1 MTTSSTFDHN
11 QLDSSLSNL
20 AGLLNNRGVHSVMV
34 IDDSLDAVPEQWKD
48 LSAETRDDI
57 QNAIED
63 SLELE
68 EWLKEKDLL
77 PPDSV
82 ASSRADKYLD
92 NLASWQKEREDL
104 RAIWLG
110 YIESQPVRAA
120 RKVVDELVRSLEG
133 LGIEVLASG
142 ILTSQNPPDDLSII
156 FIDYDLDESNSDDMA
171 AASIREINRIYGNL
185 QHSSKPIV
193 VLMSNKETLSPELK
207 LRFREQTKIMPGMF
221 FGFHKDDL
229 KEMRLHVIL
238 YDIADNWRKALAL
251 QTFIDEITKASNSAA
266 EAVALLVEGLTLE
279 DFALIQLLSLNADG
293 QPLGEYVLWLIG
305 VYFKQQLGRNDE
317 VQNSQGAVDRMVFA
331 TPPITEWG
339 PSDSFLAAYRA
350 AVFADADHDLSSD
363 RYPPLDGPAK
373 AVSGDLD
380 NIVALHFGDVFVEDE
395 GDSPTAYVVLTP
407 ECDLVFGGARPFP
420 HNRSVVLMP
429 GKMINELPFKSVG
442 NGPARTELVH
452 WKGKD
457 WKIEWRIKRAETI
470 TLGKFKAWVQ
480 QKDLRRVGRI
490 EFSFAAAIQSVYAA
504 NLTRIGLPVMPPQF
518 QPHHTTVYVE
528 NWNKALIPVTDT
540 IHNGAYLISSPQLEE
555 RQCILSDQLLIELQ
569 RSLPEAMELAK
580 ESPTEEDLEKIPE
593 GHRVALREAARAR
606 VTTNT
611 ANLETFSG
619 SSESIIALRGPHEL
633 DKPIEVS
640 DVASI
645 TITSKAK
652 EAGYHAKTVLTI
664 HLESPE
670 GELI

>member
-1 MTTSSTFDHN
+1 MTTSNTSGQGELASN
-11 QLDSSLSNL
+11 SSNL
-20 AGLLNNRGVHSVMV
+20 ANLLNDRGVRRVMV

-57 QNAIED
+57 HSTIED
-63 SLELE
+63 SPGLQ
-68 EWLKEKDLL
+68 EWLEEKDLL

-82 ASSRADKYLD
+82 ASSQADKYLD
-92 NLASWQKEREDL
+92 DLECWQKEREDL

-110 YIESQPVRAA
+110 YIESQPIRAA
-120 RKVVDELVRSLEG
+120 RKVVDELISSLEI

-142 ILTSQNPPDDLSII
+142 ILGPQNPPHDLSII
-156 FIDYDLDESNSDDMA
+156 FIDYDLDESNPGDMA
-171 AASIREINRIYGNL
+171 AASIGEINRIQGLL
-185 QHSSKPIV
+185 QHSNKPIV

-238 YDIADNWRKALAL
+238 YDIAENWRKAITL
-251 QTFIDEITKASNSAA
+251 QTFIDDITKASNSAA
-266 EAVALLVEGLTLE
+266 EAVSSLVEGLTLE

-317 VQNSQGAVDRMVFA
+317 VQNSQRAVDRMVFSS
-331 TPPITEWG
+331 PPITEWG
-339 PSDSFLAAYRA
+339 PSDSFLSAYRA
-350 AVFADADHDLSSD
+350 AVFADADDELSSD
-363 RYPPLDGPAK
+363 GYPPLDNPAK
-373 AVSGDLD
+373 ADSGDLD
-380 NIVALHFGDVFVEDE
+380 NIVVLHFGDIFVEDK

-407 ECDLVFGGARPFP
+407 ECDLVFGGSRPFP
-420 HNRSVVLMP
+420 HNRSVVLVP
-429 GKMINELPFKSVG
+429 GNMTNELPFKSVG
-442 NGPARTELVH
+442 DGAARTELVH
-452 WKGKD
+452 WKSKD
-457 WKIEWRIKRAETI
+457 WKIEWRIKRAETVA
-470 TLGKFKAWVQ
+470 LGKFKTWVQ
-480 QKDLRRVGRI
+480 QKAMSRVGRI
-490 EFSFAAAIQSVYAA
+490 EFSFAAAIQSVYVA
-504 NLTRIGLPVMPPQF
+504 NLTRIGLPVLPPQF

-528 NWNKALIPVTDT
+528 NWNKALIPVSEK
-540 IHNGAYLISSPQLEE
+540 IQNGAYLISSPQLEE

-569 RSLPEAMELAK
+569 RGLPEAIELAK
-580 ESPTEEDLEKIPE
+580 KLPTEENLENIPE
-593 GHRVALREAARAR
+593 GHRAALIEGAKAR

-611 ANLETFSG
+611 ANLVTFSG
-619 SSESIIALRGPHEL
+619 SSESIIALRGPHKL

-645 TITSKAK
+645 TITSKAR

-670 GELI
+670 DELI